1 VSDRKL
7 DQGVGPDPE
16 WMFIWQHLE
25 RMNGMLGA
33 QLLDAYRAMYID
45 LLRSDIPLS
54 RATRDLIAGE
64 LESLYLP
71 KREHDKRHR
80 RAVRQFKAQG
90 MRCSL
95 DMRLGQ
101 LKGVTG
107 EKRKAA
113 LDEHARHWGHKN
125 DASLRKELQF
135 KRRTR

>member
-1 VSDRKL
+1 
-7 DQGVGPDPE
+7 
-16 WMFIWQHLE
+16 MWQHFK
-25 RMNGMLGA
+25 RMNGMPED

-45 LLRSDIPLS
+45 LLRSDIQLS

-71 KREHDKRHR
+71 KRERDKRRR

-90 MRCSL
+90 MRRSL
-95 DMRLGQ
+95 DALLEQ

-107 EKRKAA
+107 KERKDK
-113 LDEHARHWGHKN
+113 LDEHARHWGRESD
-125 DASLRKELQF
+125 DALRKELQP